1 MNKKCQIFTPNN
13 IVDLMLDEIGY
24 CNNLSCKKFLENSCG
39 NGNILCNVVERYITE
54 GISQDRAKNI
64 IKSRIRLAPQGENS
78 QNQLRLVQ
86 DYPALLLQVRC
97 LRQNHQ
103 AMP

>member
-1 MNKKCQIFTPNN
+1 MIKLVTSLMVVFLQERFLALVYNFIKSILYNIMNKKCQIFTPNN

-54 GISQDRAKNI
+54 GISQDRAKNV
-64 IKSRIRLAPQGENS
+64 IKKA
-78 QNQLRLVQ
+78 
-86 DYPALLLQVRC
+86 
-97 LRQNHQ
+97 
-103 AMP
+103 